1 MLIHWGTLHCGLAI
15 LGGAK
20 IGVLFLWPFRRAA
33 DRSRSFAARA
43 CEEAYVCVRARH
55 EAQPNEHWAMGV
67 RPPRVDVHRLLRLVL
82 AFLRRRG
89 AFTDESHLLPPAA
102 SWSSAGRPAQFD
114 SISILSR
121 SQQTKMLADMP
132 ERTLF
137 TECPS
142 FFRHCPVKSLI
153 IYMFIYVHH
162 SSGPG
167 HPRLGAL
174 AFFEGFFA
182 EAGLF
187 NACLIW
193 VILDRQRASN

>member
-1 MLIHWGTLHCGLAI
+1 M
-15 LGGAK
+15 
-20 IGVLFLWPFRRAA
+20 
-33 DRSRSFAARA
+33 
-43 CEEAYVCVRARH
+43 CVRARH

-102 SWSSAGRPAQFD
+102 SWSSAGRPKQRTKTAQFD

-132 ERTLF
+132 ERMLF

-153 IYMFIYVHH
+153 ICSYTFIIHQ
-162 SSGPG
+162 
-167 HPRLGAL
+167 AL
-174 AFFEGFFA
+174 
-182 EAGLF
+182 
-187 NACLIW
+187 
-193 VILDRQRASN
+193 VILVLTLWHFLKDSSLRQDCSTPA